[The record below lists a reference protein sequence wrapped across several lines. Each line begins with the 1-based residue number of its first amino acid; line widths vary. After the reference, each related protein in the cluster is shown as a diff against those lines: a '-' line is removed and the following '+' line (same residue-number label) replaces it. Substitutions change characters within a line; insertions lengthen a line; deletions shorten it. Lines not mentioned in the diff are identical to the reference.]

1 MVYLWYNAHM
11 DYMTFFK
18 SIKAGS
24 LKGAYALHGEEEFVK
39 ESALKSLTS
48 SLDETTRD
56 LNLQVLEKADADEL
70 ISACET
76 LPFFGERR
84 IVICKALPADSDAKK
99 LLAYMPNMPGYTLL
113 IFFIRGKANEKLGIV
128 KALKAENRLV
138 DFVPFRDY
146 EAARW
151 VYQQGKRLNVTI
163 TEAAAKHIVGL
174 AGTDIATLN
183 NELTKA
189 ADYVGRGNELT
200 REAISACV
208 TRSLEVRI
216 FDMQDYL
223 LSGKAQDGIRAY
235 RQMLSDGE
243 STFGIAGFMEK
254 CFRSMLAART
264 YIDQGLNRER
274 VLRLTG
280 DKYPQKKAYEA
291 ALRYSRAEI
300 IKNMRNF
307 ANIAYL
313 KIAEQQPDTL
323 TLENA
328 LIECMPKRR

>member
-1 MVYLWYNAHM
+1 M

-24 LKGAYALHGEEEFVK
+24 LKGAYVLHGEEEFVK
-39 ESALKSLTS
+39 ESALKSLTA
-48 SLDETTRD
+48 SLDEAVRD
-56 LNLQVLEKADADEL
+56 LNLQAFEKAEADDV

-84 IVICKALPADSDAKK
+84 IVVCKFLPVESDAKK
-99 LLAYMPNMPGYTLL
+99 LCAYLPGLPPTTLL
-113 IFFIRGKANEKLGIV
+113 IFFVAGKADSKKSV
-128 KALKAENRLV
+128 FKAVSASGGAVEFPRLKES
-138 DFVPFRDY
+138 
-146 EAARW
+146 EAVRW
-151 VYQQGKRLNVTI
+151 VYQQGRRLNVTI
-163 TEAAAKHIVGL
+163 TEAAARHMVSL
-174 AGTDIATLN
+174 AGTDVATLN

-208 TRSLEVRI
+208 TRSLEIRI
-216 FDMQDYL
+216 YDMQDYL

-235 RQMLSDGE
+235 RRMLSDGE

-254 CFRSMLAART
+254 CFRSMLTART
-264 YIDQGLNRER
+264 YIDKGLNRQR
-274 VLRLTG
+274 VLQLTG

>member
-1 MVYLWYNAHM
+1 
-11 DYMTFFK
+11 MTFFK
-18 SIKAGS
+18 SIKTGS

-48 SLDETTRD
+48 SLDEATRD
-56 LNLQVLEKADADEL
+56 LNLQVLEKAEADDI

-84 IVICKALPADSDAKK
+84 IVVCKTLPADSDARK
-99 LLAYMPNMPGYTLL
+99 LTSYLPGIPDYTLL

-138 DFVPFRDY
+138 DFAPFRDY
-146 EAARW
+146 EAAKW

-163 TEAAAKHIVGL
+163 TEAAAKHIVSL

-254 CFRSMLAART
+254 CFRSMLTART

-291 ALRYSRAEI
+291 ALR
-300 IKNMRNF
+300 
-307 ANIAYL
+307 
-313 KIAEQQPDTL
+313 
-323 TLENA
+323 
-328 LIECMPKRR
+328 

>member
-1 MVYLWYNAHM
+1 
-11 DYMTFFK
+11 MTFFK
-18 SIKAGS
+18 SIKTGS

-48 SLDETTRD
+48 SLDEATRD
-56 LNLQVLEKADADEL
+56 LNLQVLEKAEADDI

-84 IVICKALPADSDAKK
+84 VVVCKTLPADSDARK
-99 LLAYMPNMPGYTLL
+99 LTSYLPGIPDYTLL

-138 DFVPFRDY
+138 DFAPFRDY
-146 EAARW
+146 EAA
-151 VYQQGKRLNVTI
+151 
-163 TEAAAKHIVGL
+163 KHIVSL

-254 CFRSMLAART
+254 CFRSMLTART

>member
-1 MVYLWYNAHM
+1 M
-11 DYMTFFK
+11 DYLTFFK
-18 SIKAGS
+18 SIKTGS

-48 SLDETTRD
+48 SLDEATRD
-56 LNLQVLEKADADEL
+56 LNLQVLEKAEADDI

-84 IVICKALPADSDAKK
+84 VVVCKTLPADSDARQ
-99 LLAYMPNMPGYTLL
+99 LTSYLPGIPDYTLL

-138 DFVPFRDY
+138 DFAPFRDY
-146 EAARW
+146 EAAKW

-163 TEAAAKHIVGL
+163 TEAAAKHIVSL

-254 CFRSMLAART
+254 CFRSMLTART